1 MSFLTPLGL
10 LGLIGLIVWLI
21 IFIIKPN
28 YQKKLISTTYVWMRS
43 LKFRKKRLPTS
54 RLRSILMI
62 ICQILAIISIAT
74 AMAQPFIAAPDEYV
88 NEKIIILDASCDMLT
103 TIEDGEENR
112 FERAIAQI
120 IQMSDAV
127 LDADGIVTVI
137 LADNNPSYVVKQA
150 GKQRP
155 NEVAIEAG
163 YALGHYFGDYANINY
178 NYYLV
183 LSSSDY
189 DSNNSFYA
197 AGTKFFLDIY
207 AEDRPKDY
215 SHIRVPNGVYTFNPN
230 NDGKAGTFLES
241 YSVYKEYDINGYQ
254 LDEKS
259 YSEGTLTV
267 TDDMLKLEVMFEGE
281 TNIYVVTYEGDYSM
295 VDKRSESGAI
305 Y

>member
-1 MSFLTPLGL
+1 MKNFISLMAVCLLAFAACEPITSDEPTASSITITSKTEVSINSGSTMGIITYTIDNPTEGYEIKATSDVEWIHSFDYSQMGK
-10 LGLIGLIVWLI
+10 IGYKVDAN
-21 IFIIKPN
+21 P
-28 YQKKLISTTYVWMRS
+28 TYNPRS
-43 LKFRKKRLPTS
+43 
-54 RLRSILMI
+54 
-62 ICQILAIISIAT
+62 
-74 AMAQPFIAAPDEYV
+74 
-88 NEKIIILDASCDMLT
+88 
-103 TIEDGEENR
+103 
-112 FERAIAQI
+112 
-120 IQMSDAV
+120 
-127 LDADGIVTVI
+127 GIVTI
-137 LADNNPSYVVKQA
+137 SYGTDEIAINFTQK

-155 NEVAIEAG
+155 EEVKVEAA

-189 DSNNSFYA
+189 DSNDSFYA

-207 AEDRPKDY
+207 AEDRPEDY

-241 YSVYKEYDINGYQ
+241 YSLYKEYDINGNQ

-267 TDDMLKLEVMFEGE
+267 TDDMLKLEVVFEGE
-281 TNIYVVTYEGDYSM
+281 TNIYVVTYEGDYAM
-295 VDKRSESGAI
+295 IDKRSEVGAI

>member
-1 MSFLTPLGL
+1 MGK
-10 LGLIGLIVWLI
+10 IGYKVDAN
-21 IFIIKPN
+21 P
-28 YQKKLISTTYVWMRS
+28 TYDPRS
-43 LKFRKKRLPTS
+43 
-54 RLRSILMI
+54 
-62 ICQILAIISIAT
+62 
-74 AMAQPFIAAPDEYV
+74 
-88 NEKIIILDASCDMLT
+88 
-103 TIEDGEENR
+103 
-112 FERAIAQI
+112 
-120 IQMSDAV
+120 
-127 LDADGIVTVI
+127 GIVTI
-137 LADNNPSYVVKQA
+137 SYGTDEIAINFTQK

-155 NEVAIEAG
+155 EEVKVEAA

-207 AEDRPKDY
+207 AEDRPEDY

-259 YSEGTLTV
+259 YTEGTLTV
-267 TDDMLKLEVMFEGE
+267 TDEMIKLEVMFEGE

-295 VDKRSESGAI
+295 VDKRYESGAI